1 MTARDDGD
9 AAIDFVGV
17 HKWYGSFH
25 ALRNINLTVGRGER
39 IVICGP
45 SGSGKSTL
53 IRCVNRLEEHQR
65 GSIVVD
71 GVELTPNV
79 KRIDEVRRE
88 VGMVFQ
94 TFNLFPHLTVIENCT
109 LAPIWVR
116 RMPKRDAEDLAMRLL
131 TRVKIPEQAAK
142 YPGQLSGGQQQ
153 RVAIA
158 RALCMNPK
166 IMLFDEPT
174 SALDPEMV
182 KEVLD
187 TMTALAQDGM
197 TMIVVTHEM
206 GFARQIADRVV
217 FMDNGEIVEINA
229 PRAVLRPSAPRAHQA
244 VPEPDF
250 APLSLPATGR
260 LLGSTVRPTTGAI
273 GSAGLVAT
281 RQRQHA

>member
-1 MTARDDGD
+1 MSLAGVLISADRDDD
-9 AAIDFVGV
+9 AAIRFMGV

-25 ALRNINLTVGRGER
+25 VLRNINLRVGRGER
-39 IVICGP
+39 IVVCGP

-53 IRCVNRLEEHQR
+53 IRCINRLEEHQR

-71 GVELTPNV
+71 GVELTGDI

-94 TFNLFPHLTVIENCT
+94 SFNLFPHLTVLENCT

-116 RMPKRDAEDLAMRLL
+116 KMPKRDAEELAMRLL
-131 TRVKIPEQAAK
+131 TRVKIPDQAYK

-158 RALCMNPK
+158 RALCMTPR

-174 SALDPEMV
+174 SSLDPEMV

-187 TMTALAQDGM
+187 TMTGLAQDGM

-206 GFARQIADRVV
+206 GFARQVADRVV
-217 FMDNGEIVEINA
+217 FMDEGEIVEINA
-229 PRAVLRPSAPRAHQA
+229 PQPFFDNPQHERTKLFLSQILR
-244 VPEPDF
+244 
-250 APLSLPATGR
+250 
-260 LLGSTVRPTTGAI
+260 
-273 GSAGLVAT
+273 
-281 RQRQHA
+281 